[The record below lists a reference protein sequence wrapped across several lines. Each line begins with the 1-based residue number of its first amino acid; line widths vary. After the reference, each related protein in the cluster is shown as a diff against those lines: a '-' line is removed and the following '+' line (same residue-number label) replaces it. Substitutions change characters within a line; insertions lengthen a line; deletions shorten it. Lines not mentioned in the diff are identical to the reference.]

1 VAERPALEAVLFDA
15 GGTLIRLDF
24 EWMSADLAAQ
34 GLQVSAA
41 ALRRAEV
48 EGRRRY
54 DASVEQGRRAPADPA
69 SQGARPER
77 SWTGIGDQNAYFGG
91 MLEAAGVPREQFPAA
106 LERFAARQRGPGL
119 WTRPM
124 EGARAALDGIGA
136 LGLQCGVVSN
146 SDGRAR
152 LHLADCDM
160 LRGLDVVVDS
170 HEVGIEKPDPGIF
183 FIARTTLGAAAPR
196 TLFVGDIR
204 ATDEAGARAA
214 GLHFVLVDPHG
225 DYGEHGTPAIA
236 GLEQLPDFV
245 RARFTPAPRAR
256 TRDPRGPKEVT
267 P

>member
-1 VAERPALEAVLFDA
+1 MAERPALAVVLFDA
-15 GGTLIRLDF
+15 GGTLLRLDF
-24 EWMSADLAAQ
+24 EWMSADLEAH
-34 GLQVSAA
+34 GVRVSPA

-54 DASVEQGRRAPADPA
+54 DASVEEGRRPPVDPA
-69 SQGARPER
+69 SMGAPPGR

-91 MLEAAGVPREQFPAA
+91 TLAAAGVPRERIPAA
-106 LERFAARQRGPGL
+106 LARFAARQRGPGL

-124 EGARAALDGIGA
+124 EGARAALDGVAA
-136 LGLQCGVVSN
+136 LGLPCAVVSN
-146 SDGRAR
+146 SDGRAA

-160 LRGLDVVVDS
+160 LRGLEFVVDS
-170 HEVGIEKPDPGIF
+170 HEVKVEKPDPRIF
-183 FIARTTLGAAAPR
+183 AIALERLGVEPDHA
-196 TLFVGDIR
+196 LFVGDIR

-225 DYGEHGTPAIA
+225 DYAQDGTPAIA

-256 TRDPRGPKEVT
+256 TRDPRGA
-267 P
+267 